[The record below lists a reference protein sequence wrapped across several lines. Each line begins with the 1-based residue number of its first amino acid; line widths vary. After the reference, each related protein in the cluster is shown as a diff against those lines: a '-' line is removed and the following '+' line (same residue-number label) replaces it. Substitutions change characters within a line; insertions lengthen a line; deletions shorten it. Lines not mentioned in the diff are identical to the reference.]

1 MRLLVVGLL
10 AALVLPAHALT
21 PAEIAA
27 GAARAGNGTRTVVR
41 RLAGNALRGRDNGTP
56 ESLKAQTYLVR
67 KLKRLGAGLDGT
79 QTGDA
84 AYRQPFTF
92 GTQQGTNLLAVIP
105 GRELPNEYVIVG
117 AHYDHLDSRSTPD
130 GHCSAG
136 GTPGGG
142 ICNGATDNAAGVAA
156 VLGIGSAIKKL
167 PTAPRRSIVLALWDA
182 EEDGLVGS
190 LHYVSQPLVPLAST
204 VAYVNFDIQGANL
217 LPSLRTT
224 SFAVSSETGGPA
236 FQSLV
241 ASAIAAEGLGT
252 RELSYIFGQLRSDYA
267 SFVAKSVPSVFFT
280 DATGGCYHTTGDDFG
295 LVNFK
300 KLATQSRIAFRTTV
314 ELAETATPPA
324 FVAPNPALAVYD
336 DAVAIN
342 GIVQAGL
349 ADQALFSPVDQ
360 ALFQTTA
367 TQLQAIVDSGFGAFD
382 GADVTTLL
390 GASINTLGALARLG
404 CHRY

>member
-1 MRLLVVGLL
+1 MRLLPGGLL
-10 AALVLPAHALT
+10 LALVLPAHALT
-21 PAEIAA
+21 PGEIAT
-27 GAARAGNGTRTVVR
+27 GAAEAGNGTRTVVR
-41 RLAGNALRGRDNGTP
+41 RLAGNSLRGRDNGTP
-56 ESLKAQTYLVR
+56 ESLKAQTYLIR

-117 AHYDHLDSRSTPD
+117 GHYDHLDSRSTPD

-136 GTPGGG
+136 GTPGGA

-156 VLGIGSAIKKL
+156 VLGVGSAIRKL
-167 PTAPRRSIVLALWDA
+167 PTPPRRSVVLALWDA

-190 LHYVSQPLVPLAST
+190 LYYTAHPLAPLAST

-217 LPSLRTT
+217 LPSLHTT

-241 ASAIAAEGLGT
+241 AQAIAAEALDT
-252 RELSYIFGQLRSDYA
+252 HELSYIFGQLRSDYA

-280 DATGGCYHTTGDDFG
+280 DATGGCYHTTGDDVG
-295 LVNFK
+295 LVDFK

-314 ELAETATPPA
+314 DLAETATPPT
-324 FVAPNPALAVYD
+324 FVPPNPALAVYA
-336 DAVAIN
+336 DAVGVS
-342 GIVQAGL
+342 GILQAGI
-349 ADQALFSPVDQ
+349 ADQALFSPADQ
-360 ALFQTTA
+360 TLLQTIA
-367 TQLQAIVDSGFGAFD
+367 AQLQAIVDSGSGAFD
-382 GADVTTLL
+382 SADVATLL
-390 GASINTLGALARLG
+390 GAAVNTLGALARVG
-404 CHRY
+404 CHKF